1 MMSGRRPRDELPCG
15 NVAVEIFLPFPFV
28 SLGRAARYA
37 LVRLRLVPSLK
48 MTIIIL
54 KINNVCKANL
64 VRRLRAI
71 AAMTKNLSGKFYF
84 KTNNVSRRGLGCN
97 KVNNLQPRSPQTPS
111 YAFAHLIS
119 PRATGVRCAMKWFI
133 RPCASATQ
141 FVAKASST

>member
-1 MMSGRRPRDELPCG
+1 MMSGLRPRDELLCA

-84 KTNNVSRRGLGCN
+84 KTNNVRKQGSR
-97 KVNNLQPRSPQTPS
+97 LQ
-111 YAFAHLIS
+111 
-119 PRATGVRCAMKWFI
+119 
-133 RPCASATQ
+133 
-141 FVAKASST
+141 